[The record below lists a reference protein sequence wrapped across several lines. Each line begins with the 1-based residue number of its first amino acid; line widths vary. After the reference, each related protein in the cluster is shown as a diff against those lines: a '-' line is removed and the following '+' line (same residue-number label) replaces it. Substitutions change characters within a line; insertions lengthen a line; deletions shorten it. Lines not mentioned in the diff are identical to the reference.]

1 MVDPVGMATQS
12 PGLLGVEIEDFD
24 GLVDGSR
31 SKLTSIEMDGQD
43 AIGVALE
50 STDALASVP
59 VPNLDGLVK
68 ASAN

>member
-12 PGLLGVEIEDFD
+12 PGLLGVEIEDLD

-31 SKLTSIEMDGQD
+31 SKLASIEMDGQD
-43 AIGVALE
+43 AIGVALK
-50 STDALASVP
+50 SADALASMP
-59 VPNLDGLVK
+59 VPNLDGFVK